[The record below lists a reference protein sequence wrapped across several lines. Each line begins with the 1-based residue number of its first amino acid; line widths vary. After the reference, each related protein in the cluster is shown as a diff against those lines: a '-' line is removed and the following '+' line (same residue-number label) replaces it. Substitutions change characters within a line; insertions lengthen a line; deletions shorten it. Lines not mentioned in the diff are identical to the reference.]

1 MEEKKKKV
9 RASGPAMLFFF
20 FLFFLTSTAEALE
33 EEKTR
38 YYYDIVQ
45 SSFGVENASVEVK
58 KIRVRYG
65 RGRERTNALVACP
78 VFGNDEEALVPAM
91 VYSPGFGSSC
101 TSFTN
106 ENSTRLY
113 DIQYP
118 ANYLDS
124 LPKLVSSHEIVFV
137 CPEEPITPVPGVEND
152 EGAANLIKAARA
164 LLRYQPCAKFGAKVN
179 ASQLAVVGYSMGGG
193 RAIRAASATRAE
205 RRSGGFFFR
214 RRSSGEEEVSNPL
227 FSALVALNPFNG
239 FVNVKDVQI
248 PSLLITGASD
258 VVVRPFEVER
268 IYEER
273 IKSTKK
279 ALLILRDKS
288 HEEAVASSAS
298 LAVGFVKHVFK
309 TSFGGAKE
317 KDKEE
322 QNVAA
327 SAAMTRILR
336 RGDDDDDIEEEEEED
351 PSFESVR
358 ARGF

>member
-1 MEEKKKKV
+1 MSSITRAEKKMM
-9 RASGPAMLFFF
+9 MLFFF
-20 FLFFLTSTAEALE
+20 FFSALSRLEALSE
-33 EEKTR
+33 EGTR

-45 SSFGVENASVEVK
+45 SSFGRENASVEVE

-78 VFGNDEEALVPAM
+78 VVGNDEEVVESLMPAM

-106 ENSTRLY
+106 ENSARLY

-118 ANYLDS
+118 ANYLDF
-124 LPKLVSSHEIVFV
+124 LPKLVASHHIVFV
-137 CPEEPITPVPGVEND
+137 CPEEPVAPVPGMEND

-164 LLRYQPCAKFGAKVN
+164 LLLYQPCEKFGVKVN

-193 RAIRAASATRAE
+193 RAIRAASAATRAE
-205 RRSGGFFFR
+205 RGGGFFFR

-309 TSFGGAKE
+309 TSFGAKE
-317 KDKEE
+317 KEKQE

-336 RGDDDDDIEEEEEED
+336 RGDDDDDVEEEEEED

>member
-58 KIRVRYG
+58 IRVRYGG

-279 ALLILRDKS
+279 ALLILRDRS
-288 HEEAVASSAS
+288 HDEAVASSAS
-298 LAVGFVKHVFK
+298 LAVGFIKHVFK
-309 TSFGGAKE
+309 TSGAKGE
-317 KDKEE
+317 AKEE

-327 SAAMTRILR
+327 SAAMSSILR
-336 RGDDDDDIEEEEEED
+336 RGDDVEED
-351 PSFESVR
+351 PSFVSVR
-358 ARGF
+358 SRGF

>member
-1 MEEKKKKV
+1 MSSITRAEKKV
-9 RASGPAMLFFF
+9 MMLF
-20 FLFFLTSTAEALE
+20 FLFFFSRAEAL

-45 SSFGVENASVEVK
+45 SSFGRENASVEVE
-58 KIRVRYG
+58 KIRVRYNG

-78 VFGNDEEALVPAM
+78 VVGNDEEALVPAM

-124 LPKLVSSHEIVFV
+124 LPKLVASHEIVFV
-137 CPEEPITPVPGVEND
+137 CPEEPITPVPGMEND

-164 LLRYQPCAKFGAKVN
+164 LLRYQPCEKFGVKVN

-193 RAIRAASATRAE
+193 RAIRAASAATRAE
-205 RRSGGFFFR
+205 RGGGFFFR
-214 RRSSGEEEVSNPL
+214 RRSSGDEEVSNPL

-279 ALLILRDKS
+279 AFLVIRDKS

-298 LAVGFVKHVFK
+298 LAVGFVKHVFT
-309 TSFGGAKE
+309 TSGAKE
-317 KDKEE
+317 KEKEE
-322 QNVAA
+322 QSTAA
-327 SAAMTRILR
+327 SQAMTSILR
-336 RGDDDDDIEEEEEED
+336 RGDDVEEEED

>member
-1 MEEKKKKV
+1 M
-9 RASGPAMLFFF
+9 MLFFF
-20 FLFFLTSTAEALE
+20 FFFSFFSALSRLEALE
-33 EEKTR
+33 EGKKR

-45 SSFGVENASVEVK
+45 SSFGVENASVEVE

-78 VFGNDEEALVPAM
+78 VVGNDAEAVESLVPAM

-101 TSFTN
+101 TFGT
-106 ENSTRLY
+106 ENSSRLY

-118 ANYLDS
+118 ANYLDF
-124 LPKLVSSHEIVFV
+124 LPKLVASHEIVFV
-137 CPEEPITPVPGVEND
+137 CPEEPITPVPGMEND

-164 LLRYQPCAKFGAKVN
+164 LLLYQPCEKFGVKVN

-193 RAIRAASATRAE
+193 RAIRAASAATRAE
-205 RRSGGFFFR
+205 RGGGFFSR
-214 RRSSGEEEVSNPL
+214 RRSSGDEEVSDPL

-273 IKSTKK
+273 ITSAKK
-279 ALLILRDKS
+279 AFLILRDKS

-298 LAVGFVKHVFK
+298 LAVGFLKHVFK
-309 TSFGGAKE
+309 TSAAKE
-317 KDKEE
+317 KEKEE

-327 SAAMTRILR
+327 SAAMSMLLR
-336 RGDDDDDIEEEEEED
+336 RGDDVEED
-351 PSFESVR
+351 PSFVSVR

>member
-1 MEEKKKKV
+1 MSSITRAEKKV
-9 RASGPAMLFFF
+9 MMLF
-20 FLFFLTSTAEALE
+20 FLFFFSRAEAL

-45 SSFGVENASVEVK
+45 SSFGRENASVEVE
-58 KIRVRYG
+58 KIRVRYNG

-78 VFGNDEEALVPAM
+78 VFGNDEEAVESLMPAM

-124 LPKLVSSHEIVFV
+124 LPKLVASHEIVFV
-137 CPEEPITPVPGVEND
+137 CPEEPITPVPGMEND

-164 LLRYQPCAKFGAKVN
+164 LLRYQPCEKFGVKVN

-193 RAIRAASATRAE
+193 RAIRAASAATRAE
-205 RRSGGFFFR
+205 RGGGFFFR
-214 RRSSGEEEVSNPL
+214 RRSSGDEEVSNPL

-279 ALLILRDKS
+279 AFLVIRDKS

-309 TSFGGAKE
+309 TSGAKGE
-317 KDKEE
+317 EKEE

-327 SAAMTRILR
+327 SAAMSSILR
-336 RGDDDDDIEEEEEED
+336 RGDDVEEE
-351 PSFESVR
+351 PSFASVR

>member
-1 MEEKKKKV
+1 M
-9 RASGPAMLFFF
+9 MLFFF
-20 FLFFLTSTAEALE
+20 FFSALSRLEALSE
-33 EEKTR
+33 EGTR

-45 SSFGVENASVEVK
+45 SSFGRENASVEVE

-78 VFGNDEEALVPAM
+78 VVGNDEEVVESLMPAM

-106 ENSTRLY
+106 ENSKRLY

-118 ANYLDS
+118 ANYLDF
-124 LPKLVSSHEIVFV
+124 LPKLVASHHIVFV
-137 CPEEPITPVPGVEND
+137 CPEEPVAPVPGMEND

-164 LLRYQPCAKFGAKVN
+164 LLLYQPCEKFGVKVN

-193 RAIRAASATRAE
+193 RAIRAASAATRAE
-205 RRSGGFFFR
+205 RGGGFFFR

-309 TSFGGAKE
+309 TSFGAKE
-317 KDKEE
+317 KEKQE

-336 RGDDDDDIEEEEEED
+336 RGDDDDDVEEEEED

>member
-1 MEEKKKKV
+1 MT
-9 RASGPAMLFFF
+9 MLFFF
-20 FLFFLTSTAEALE
+20 FFFSALSRLFEALSE
-33 EEKTR
+33 EGTR

-45 SSFGVENASVEVK
+45 SSYGRENASVEVE

-78 VFGNDEEALVPAM
+78 VVGNDEEVVESLMPAM

-118 ANYLDS
+118 ANYLDF
-124 LPKLVSSHEIVFV
+124 LPKLVASHHIVFV
-137 CPEEPITPVPGVEND
+137 CPEEPVAPVPGMEND

-164 LLRYQPCAKFGAKVN
+164 LLLYQPCEKFGVKVN

-193 RAIRAASATRAE
+193 RAIRAASAATRAE
-205 RRSGGFFFR
+205 RGGGFFFR

-309 TSFGGAKE
+309 TSFGAKE
-317 KDKEE
+317 KEKQE

-336 RGDDDDDIEEEEEED
+336 RGDDDDDDDDEEEED

>member
-1 MEEKKKKV
+1 M
-9 RASGPAMLFFF
+9 MLFFF
-20 FLFFLTSTAEALE
+20 FFSALSRLEALSE
-33 EEKTR
+33 EGTR

-45 SSFGVENASVEVK
+45 SSFGRENASVEVE

-78 VFGNDEEALVPAM
+78 VVGNDEEVVESLMPAM

-106 ENSTRLY
+106 ENSARLY

-118 ANYLDS
+118 ANYLDF
-124 LPKLVSSHEIVFV
+124 LPKLVASHHIVFV
-137 CPEEPITPVPGVEND
+137 CPEEPVAPVPGMEND

-164 LLRYQPCAKFGAKVN
+164 LLLYQPCEKFGVKVN

-193 RAIRAASATRAE
+193 RAIRAASAATRAE
-205 RRSGGFFFR
+205 RGGGFFFR

-279 ALLILRDKS
+279 
-288 HEEAVASSAS
+288 
-298 LAVGFVKHVFK
+298 
-309 TSFGGAKE
+309 SF
-317 KDKEE
+317 
-322 QNVAA
+322 
-327 SAAMTRILR
+327 TH
-336 RGDDDDDIEEEEEED
+336 
-351 PSFESVR
+351 PSR
-358 ARGF
+358 